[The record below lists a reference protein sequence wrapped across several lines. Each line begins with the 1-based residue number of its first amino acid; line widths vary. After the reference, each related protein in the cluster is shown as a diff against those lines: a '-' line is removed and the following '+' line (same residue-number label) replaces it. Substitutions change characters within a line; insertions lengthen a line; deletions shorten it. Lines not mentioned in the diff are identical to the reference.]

1 MPDCSAGADAPP
13 QFTPS
18 DEMPVSAFRQI
29 LWLPLRRT
37 SKLSSIDQPGADG
50 TQRWVR
56 FAGDPLRAADHPSTP
71 GQPQDL
77 YAHYLYFHPFIRRFL
92 FDPRQA
98 DQRPPLILWQLRDPQ
113 QFACLDVV
121 LPEGQDAKNGGV
133 YALRFRVERCLLYE
147 FSLGLVLLEL
157 ELVWQESRH
166 PSDGTAP
173 RPPLSLAEVMDTLDF
188 MRRTH
193 PGYFPW
199 APVDGPPHRRLDLA
213 GGRFPLAVRWAEQ
226 KQSMAAPE
234 LNSGDD
240 GAGQL
245 DLLCDL
251 CKRRTALLDQ
261 VLKPLGAQRNTPLGD
276 PWASLLGPVGE
287 HCEQIEDERMPYMA
301 YVVVDDPARISRG
314 DWVRLASADYR
325 GASGN
330 LPYGQAMLRTFEQS
344 HCYDRFFDPKA
355 GLTTR
360 YLNTGYAFAMVGA
373 DAPPFTGDLLVHF
386 RRHYASIGLLA
397 QFNKAALLL
406 FSNRLSEAIEERNQ
420 GDGSKYRSLVRIIQG
435 ELLEFTHRYWFDGVS
450 NQLQAGELQA
460 MWFKHLR
467 LHELY
472 AAVMAEAR
480 AAHDYVIAEEQRLQ
494 TLEEQRQSAGQR
506 LQTDQINDLT
516 KGALYVAVL
525 GLILAAMG
533 AGLPIDKPLSLVIE
547 LSTKASCVVW
557 ADGCTVDGWRTAS
570 GAVVTV
576 GAVVVGYQLWKL
588 IRRARH
594 SRSSSTKP

>member
-37 SKLSSIDQPGADG
+37 LAMSAIDQPEVDGAR
-50 TQRWVR
+50 RWVR
-56 FAGDPLRAADHPSTP
+56 FDGDPLRAADHPSTP
-71 GQPQDL
+71 GRPQDL
-77 YAHYLYFHPFIRRFL
+77 YAHYLYFHPYIRRFL
-92 FDPRQA
+92 FDLPPG
-98 DQRPPLILWQLRDPQ
+98 DQRPLTLWRLRDPQ
-113 QFACLDVV
+113 QFAWLDVV
-121 LPEGQDAKNGGV
+121 LPEGQDAKGGGV

-199 APVDGPPHRRLDLA
+199 APAEAPPHRRLDLI
-213 GGRFPLAVRWAEQ
+213 GGRFPLAARWS
-226 KQSMAAPE
+226 KHDHFMATPE
-234 LNSGDD
+234 IDLGDD
-240 GAGQL
+240 VTRQD
-245 DLLCDL
+245 DLL
-251 CKRRTALLDQ
+251 KRLGERREAFLDK
-261 VLKPLGAQRNTPLGD
+261 VLNLPATRCITPLGE
-276 PWASLLGPVGE
+276 PWASLLGQVGE

-301 YVVVDDPARISRG
+301 YVVVDDPARIWRG

-325 GASGN
+325 GKSAE
-330 LPYGQAMLRTFEQS
+330 LPYGEAMLHAFEQS

-373 DAPPFTGDLLVHF
+373 NIPVFTGDLLVHF

-406 FSNRLSEAIEERNQ
+406 FSNRLSEAIETRNQ
-420 GDGSKYRSLVRIIQG
+420 GDGSAYRNQVRHIQG
-435 ELLEFTHRYWFDGVS
+435 DLLEFTHRYWFDGVS

-467 LHELY
+467 LNDLY

-494 TLEEQRQSAGQR
+494 TLEEQHQSAEQR
-506 LQTDQINDLT
+506 YQTVQINALT
-516 KGALYVAVL
+516 EGALYVAVL

-533 AGLPIDKPLSLVIE
+533 AGFPIDKPLSLIHE
-547 LSTKASCVVW
+547 ASTKASCWVW
-557 ADGCTVDGWRTAS
+557 AAGCTVDWWRTIPGVAAAL
-570 GAVVTV
+570 GAA
-576 GAVVVGYQLWKL
+576 AVSYQLCKL
-588 IRRARH
+588 ISRART
-594 SRSSSTKP
+594 SRASSTKP